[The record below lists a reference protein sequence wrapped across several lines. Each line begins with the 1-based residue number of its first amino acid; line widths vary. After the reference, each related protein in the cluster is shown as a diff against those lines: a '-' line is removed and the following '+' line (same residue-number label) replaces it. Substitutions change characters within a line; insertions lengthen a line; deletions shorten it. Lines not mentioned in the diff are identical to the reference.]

1 MPRLRDTGDRFLT
14 TMQIDN
20 GQRIRVSLWGMSDTN
35 SDTSPMR
42 RLMRVKPGTP
52 VSPGDVVYSSSGQ
65 TWLVGEHGHASTY
78 TVMKLFEA
86 NRKGLWERPSSSEN
100 TVTGLQSGG
109 TATNNGQVNF
119 LLEPAGAAEDQ
130 LNIPE
135 AEYQLITNADV
146 QEGDRVDGLT
156 ILRADEL
163 LGLMVC
169 EARR

>member
-1 MPRLRDTGDRFLT
+1 MPSLKDTGDRFLT
-14 TMQIDN
+14 TLQIDN
-20 GQRIRVSLWGMSDTN
+20 GQRIRASLWGLSDTN

-52 VSPGDVVYSSSGQ
+52 VDPGDAVHSSSGQ
-65 TWLVGEHGHASTY
+65 TWLVGEHGEASTY

-86 NRKGLWERPSSSEN
+86 NRKGTWERPTGSED
-100 TVTGLQSGG
+100 TVTGLQTSGSP
-109 TATNNGQVNF
+109 TDNGQVYY

-146 QEGDRVDGLT
+146 QEGDRVGGLT

-163 LGLMVC
+163 LGLRVC